1 MKRNV
6 KREYGRAY
14 AKRHPERVKASRRKW
29 YAKMRAAKGYA
40 GPWTCPDCQKTVKAN
55 GKGGHMA
62 ICGPRREAT
71 FWAKVD
77 KSAGLEACWP
87 WTGSVSTHGYG
98 TLHMLGRYW
107 GAHKAAYFFGNG
119 PIPDGLQVRHTCDNR
134 ICCNPTHLLTGTIQ
148 DNMDDKKARGR
159 SPKTMRK
166 FLTAEQVRD
175 IRAARGTLSSGDIAK
190 KYGITQ
196 SYAFTIWAGKVWR
209 NV

>member
-1 MKRNV
+1 MRKS
-6 KREYGRAY
+6 KPWQCPKCGR
-14 AKRHPERVKASRRKW
+14 
-29 YAKMRAAKGYA
+29 KMLAHGH
-40 GPWTCPDCQKTVKAN
+40 GPHKVV
-55 GKGGHMA
+55 
-62 ICGPRREAT
+62 CGADISLRFWPR
-71 FWAKVD
+71 VD
-77 KSAGLEACWP
+77 KSAGHDACWP

-107 GAHKAAYFFGNG
+107 GAHKAAYFFSHG
-119 PIPDGLQVRHTCDNR
+119 PVPDGLQVRHTCDNR
-134 ICCNPTHLLTGTIQ
+134 ICCNPAHLLIGTIQ
-148 DNMDDKKARGR
+148 DNMNDKKARGR